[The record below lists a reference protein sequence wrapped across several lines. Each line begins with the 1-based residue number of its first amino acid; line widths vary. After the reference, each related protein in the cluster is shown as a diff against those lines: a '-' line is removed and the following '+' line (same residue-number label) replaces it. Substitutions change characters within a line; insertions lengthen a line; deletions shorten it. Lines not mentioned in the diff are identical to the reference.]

1 MSSIG
6 TGGTTSML
14 LITDYHPLGSLY
26 DFLKYN
32 EINEEE
38 MVRNGQKKN
47 DCFTESFDII
57 VIIINLI

>member
-1 MSSIG
+1 
-6 TGGTTSML
+6 ML

-47 DCFTESFDII
+47 DRFTESFDII
-57 VIIINLI
+57 IIILTKMS

>member
-1 MSSIG
+1 MYLIG

-38 MVRNGQKKN
+38 MVSNHQKKM
-47 DCFTESFDII
+47 II
-57 VIIINLI
+57 

>member
-1 MSSIG
+1 MSLIG

-26 DFLKYN
+26 DFLKFN

-38 MVRNGQKKN
+38 MVRNQKKIMI
-47 DCFTESFDII
+47 FQ
-57 VIIINLI
+57 